1 MVNQEPLVAFSSE
14 IGPGYVD
21 SHYSE
26 VIVRRRPHGGLS
38 ATVIATMMTIVDIPS
53 VVTVTVTVT

>member
-21 SHYSE
+21 SHYSMI
-26 VIVRRRPHGGLS
+26 IVRRRPHGGLS
-38 ATVIATMMTIVDIPS
+38 AMIATMMTIVDIPS
-53 VVTVTVTVT
+53 VVTVTVIVT